1 MFYGTRYDRRAL
13 RAYMC
18 DRLVL
23 TMVNKNIIIS
33 KDFEKKETGA
43 VLLNAKGRSKVL
55 ENWQKRK

>member
-43 VLLNAKGRSKVL
+43 VLLNAKGR
-55 ENWQKRK
+55 